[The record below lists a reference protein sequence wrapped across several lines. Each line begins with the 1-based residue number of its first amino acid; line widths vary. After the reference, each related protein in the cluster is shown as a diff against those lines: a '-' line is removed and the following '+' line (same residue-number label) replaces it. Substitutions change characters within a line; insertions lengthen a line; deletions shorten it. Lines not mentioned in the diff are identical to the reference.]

1 MEVIV
6 MCEQGYQQALTGL
19 ALRKNKS
26 MEEAEYSI
34 LRYANLE
41 DGHDKFLESMVVW
54 LDVTAPRYF
63 WQQFDKIRIGVSTQ
77 SESTMHTLKRG
88 DLKQENFEGGIN
100 DLYLRFLNKLIEEG
114 LLEEFK
120 KHLPESFLQRRIVCT
135 DYKTLKRI
143 VQTRDKDKLIEWK
156 KFINC
161 VLRQLSHSELIMNG
175 TVIDNNLHC

>member
-6 MCEQGYQQALTGL
+6 MCEQGYQQALVGL
-19 ALRKNKS
+19 SLRKNVSLEEVEFKL
-26 MEEAEYSI
+26 MEYVN
-34 LRYANLE
+34 RD

-54 LDVTAPRYF
+54 IDVIAPRYF
-63 WQQFDKIRIGVSTQ
+63 WQQFDKVRIGVSTQ

-88 DLKQENFEGGIN
+88 ALTQESFEGGIN

-114 LLEEFK
+114 MLEEFK

-143 VQTRDKDKLIEWK
+143 IHSRHKDKMCEWK
-156 KFINC
+156 KFVNC
-161 VLRQLSHSELIMNG
+161 VLRQLSHAELIMNG
-175 TVIDNNLHC
+175 TNIDDFFNC